1 MGESASLARSCVLS
15 YANDPFLRVIDHS
28 HELTEDVFVRVV
40 DFLEF
45 RVPDIA
51 MAKCKL
57 DVHLRFSAS
66 PSDRRRHVSSLF
78 RPFADS
84 PIRSSSSSILWCF
97 QLGEFFLRAIH
108 IVLSCD
114 SQFKKL
120 LLTP

>member
-51 MAKCKL
+51 VAKCKL
-57 DVHLRFSAS
+57 DVDLRLSGLAFRIVQPGNESRRVTPVAPRFSDSILIVVNSSALSARRVFPARDPHRPFLRF
-66 PSDRRRHVSSLF
+66 PV
-78 RPFADS
+78 
-84 PIRSSSSSILWCF
+84 
-97 QLGEFFLRAIH
+97 
-108 IVLSCD
+108 
-114 SQFKKL
+114 
-120 LLTP
+120 